1 MAEEYKAPP
10 DVMAESERRYSRP
23 LGKIASIAALAV
35 SLISIGFW
43 VALTVSNQV
52 AERTHSEAEHAAH
65 LDRPT
70 GFQYLDL
77 PGFVFIVSSVLA
89 AAGVVCVAYYVG
101 RSSRISSAQRDQA
114 MRELED
120 SQQRLLDFAVA
131 SSDWF
136 WEMDAELRFTYLS
149 DRNAE
154 ILGDMSS
161 KYIGMRRQDVMKGVQ
176 EDPEV
181 IAAHFRDLEERKPF
195 RNFTYRTADS
205 QGTSRVFRVSGIPV
219 YDGDEFVGYRGTG
232 SDVTAEAEA
241 NQRAEQASTRLTEA
255 IETISE
261 GFILYDADGHIV
273 LCNSRLKE
281 MFPTTAHL
289 HVPGVHFED
298 ICRWDYEHGLTP
310 ESDMDFDTWIA
321 KRKLAF
327 QGKSEPFEMRTPE
340 GLVLLSH
347 DYRTHD
353 GGLVGIRTD
362 ITARRESEQALA
374 RSEEYYRSL
383 IEDSLDMIIVTDA
396 SRHATYVSPSV
407 NRITGHEVED
417 ISGFATG
424 EFVHEDDRQSLIDGF
439 KQAVDNGSSLPP
451 IRYRLRFAN
460 GDWRI
465 LESHGRNLLDHP
477 IVKGFVIISRDV
489 TDQIAAEDA
498 LETARLRLQT
508 IIENAPLIMWSVDTN
523 GVIGMSEGSALSLI
537 GLKPGEI
544 VGANVFDL
552 YADNPQAIWGIR
564 SALKGES
571 VTATVPVGDLTFD
584 SWFIPMTTGSNEIV
598 GAIGV
603 SLNVTERQKAED
615 VLRQIAEGLSSSTGE
630 EFYRSLIE
638 SIAESVG
645 ASAVFVGLIDESGES
660 VTTLAA
666 YLYGDF
672 VENHSY
678 DIAGTPSEMV
688 IGSELFLYK
697 KGLQEEF
704 PDDADLVRKGIE
716 SYVGVPLFDS
726 NGGSLGLISV
736 MFNSPIGDASA
747 LEALLPVYAA
757 RAAAEIERQRSEAS
771 MLRAKEEAELADR
784 AKSEFLANMSHELR
798 TPLNAIIGFSEMMR
812 SGYAGALEEQ
822 QKGYATDITNS
833 GEHLL
838 QIINDILDLSKIE
851 AGEQVMNEEPV
862 EISIAV
868 TSALRIVQE
877 RARAAKLD
885 LRVDIQSGLPALL
898 ADDRMV
904 KQILINLLSNAVKFT
919 PPRGHVTVVAKQDDD
934 GSVVIDVVDDGIGM
948 APEDIPVAL
957 SPFGQVE
964 SAFEGQYPGTGLGLP
979 LVQSLAEMHGASLG
993 IESEPGKGT
1002 RVRVTFPPERNWIS
1016 SARSESRQEKVNQ
1029 QAAANTRN

>member
-1 MAEEYKAPP
+1 ML
-10 DVMAESERRYSRP
+10 P
-23 LGKIASIAALAV
+23 LPSVAVVISAATIGLW
-35 SLISIGFW
+35 LI
-43 VALTVSNQV
+43 LTFSNEF
-52 AERTHSEAEHAAH
+52 AGRTHGGEQHADH
-65 LDRPT
+65 LARSGGWP
-70 GFQYLDL
+70 FLDL
-77 PGFVFIVSSVLA
+77 PDFAYWISSAFALAGAAFI
-89 AAGVVCVAYYVG
+89 AYYLG
-101 RSSRISSAQRDQA
+101 IFSRRQSAQRDQA

-120 SQQRLLDFAVA
+120 SKQRLMDFAVA

-136 WEMDAELRFTYLS
+136 WEMDADLRFTYLS

-154 ILGDMSS
+154 ILGDLSS
-161 KYIGMRRQDVMKGVQ
+161 KYIGLTRREVMQGVQ
-176 EDPEV
+176 EEPEV
-181 IAAHFRDLEERKPF
+181 IEAHFRDLEARKPF

-205 QGTSRVFRVSGIPV
+205 EGMQRVFRVSGIPV
-219 YDGDEFVGYRGTG
+219 FDGDRFVGYRGTG

-241 NQRAEQASTRLTEA
+241 TERAEQASTRLVEA

-261 GFILYDADGHIV
+261 GFILYNADRHIV

-281 MFPTTAHL
+281 MFPSTAHL

-298 ICRWDYEHGLTP
+298 ICRWDYEHGLIP
-310 ESDMDFDTWIA
+310 ESDMDFDDWIT
-321 KRKLAF
+321 KRNLAF
-327 QGKSEPFEMRTPE
+327 EGQSEPFEMRTPE

-362 ITARRESEQALA
+362 ITARRESEQALV

-383 IEDSLDMIIVTDA
+383 IEDSLDLILVTDENGL
-396 SRHATYVSPSV
+396 SKYESPSIK
-407 NRITGHEVED
+407 RITGYDSSDLRGRFV
-417 ISGFATG
+417 G
-424 EFVHEDDRQSLIDGF
+424 EWVHPDDRPVIQGAFADALAGQSNISPM
-439 KQAVDNGSSLPP
+439 Q
-451 IRYRLRFAN
+451 YRMKFAN

-465 LESHGRNLLDHP
+465 MESHGRNMLDHP
-477 IVKGFVIISRDV
+477 VVKGFVIVTRDV

-498 LETARLRLQT
+498 LETARQRLRT
-508 IIENAPLIMWSVDTN
+508 IIENAPLIIWSVDPN
-523 GVIGMSEGSALSLI
+523 GIVTMSEGKALSLI
-537 GLKPGEI
+537 GLEPGEI

-552 YADNPQAIWGIR
+552 YADNAQAIWGIR
-564 SALKGES
+564 SALKGDS
-571 VTATVPVGDLTFD
+571 VTATVPMGEFTFD
-584 SWFIPMTTGSNEIV
+584 SWFIPMTVAANEKV

-630 EFYRSLIE
+630 EFYRSLIV
-638 SIAESVG
+638 SVAEAVG
-645 ASAVFVGLIDESGES
+645 AAAVFVGLIDEGGTS

-666 YLYGDF
+666 YLYGAI

-678 DIAGTPSEMV
+678 DIAGTPSESV
-688 IGSELFLYK
+688 IGNELCLYK
-697 KGLQEEF
+697 KDLQTMF
-704 PDDADLVRKGIE
+704 PDDADLAKKGIE
-716 SYVGVPLFDS
+716 AYVGVPLFDS
-726 NGGSLGLISV
+726 NGDSLGLLSV
-736 MFNSPIGDASA
+736 MFNSEIEDASA
-747 LEALLPVYAA
+747 VEALLPVYAA

-771 MLRAKEEAELADR
+771 MIRAKEEAEFADR

-812 SGYAGALEEQ
+812 SGYAGSLEDQ
-822 QKGYATDITNS
+822 QIGYATDITNS

-851 AGEQVMNEEPV
+851 AGEQTMNEEPV
-862 EISIAV
+862 EISNSV
-868 TSALRIVQE
+868 SSAFRIVQD

-919 PPRGHVTVVAKQDDD
+919 PAKGHVTVVAQQNDK
-934 GSVVIDVVDDGIGM
+934 GSVMIDVVDDGIGM

-979 LVQSLAEMHGASLG
+979 LVKSLAEMHGASLG
-993 IESEPGKGT
+993 ITSEPGKGT
-1002 RVRVTFPPERNWIS
+1002 RVRITFPAERNWVS
-1016 SARSESRQEKVNQ
+1016 SAVSKNIR
-1029 QAAANTRN
+1029 